1 MLKLTIATG
10 SLLRVAAR
18 LNVFTCV
25 LVSRAFANS
34 FSVGIGI
41 FYSKKTNPVIRKASH
56 TADFYYYQTDRVAT
70 TVYASETSLMLLE
83 WTGHP
88 VGAVAPEARGACAR
102 LRCQRCPELAQAKAS
117 T

>member
-1 MLKLTIATG
+1 MYPKADMDLLKICCVFSPGMLKLTIATG

-41 FYSKKTNPVIRKASH
+41 F
-56 TADFYYYQTDRVAT
+56 
-70 TVYASETSLMLLE
+70 
-83 WTGHP
+83 
-88 VGAVAPEARGACAR
+88 
-102 LRCQRCPELAQAKAS
+102 
-117 T
+117 